1 MRENYVLHKLHSL
14 SGIIPVGFYMV
25 QHLLLNSFALA
36 GPSAYNGVIHF
47 FESMPQHVLMVL
59 KYGVVWL
66 PLIFHAVYGL
76 FIVARGQQNY
86 LGGTYKYRENAY
98 YFWQRISGVV
108 AFLFLCY
115 HMAST
120 SVLGTIK
127 GQEAVNYYENWAGKL
142 SEPVLGVPYLILAVY
157 IIGILAS
164 SYHLSYGIWN
174 FCIRWGITVSE
185 SAQKG
190 TAAFAKFAFVALALL
205 GSLALVGFFN
215 PILKSS
221 EGEVTVDRG
230 VQTTPVSVPLR

>member
-14 SGIIPVGFYMV
+14 TGIVPVGFYMV
-25 QHLLLNSFALA
+25 QHLVLNSFALA
-36 GPSAYNGVIHF
+36 GPEAYNGVIHF
-47 FESMPQHVLMVL
+47 FESMPKHLLLVL

-66 PLIFHAVYGL
+66 PLAFHAVYGL

-86 LGGTYKYRENAY
+86 VGGTYKYRENAY

-120 SVLGTIK
+120 SVLGSIK
-127 GQEAVNYYENWAGKL
+127 GQESVNYYENWAGKL
-142 SEPVLGVPYLILAVY
+142 SEPILGIPYLILVVY
-157 IIGILAS
+157 ILGIVAS

-185 SAQKG
+185 SAQRG
-190 TAAFAKFAFVALALL
+190 TAAFAKFAFVALTLL

-215 PILKSS
+215 PVFK
-221 EGEVTVDRG
+221 GTGTEVTVEREG
-230 VQTTPVSVPLR
+230 SPVTVSQPAR